1 MVYKPLSHITRS
13 GISMII
19 GLTGENC
26 AGKGT
31 VAEYLKTKG
40 FLYRSL
46 SDVLREELKAE
57 GKELTRENLIEK
69 GNSLRAE
76 HGPAALAKKTVER
89 LEEGTDYI
97 IDSIRNAA
105 EAQEIKSLPNSTLVY
120 VRAPPEV
127 RFERMKARGRESDP
141 QTFEE
146 FQRLEAREM
155 KNEDKTKQS
164 LVEAFEIADLEL
176 ENIGSI
182 EELHKK
188 IDELLGSL

>member
-1 MVYKPLSHITRS
+1 
-13 GISMII
+13 MII

-69 GNSLRAE
+69 GNSLRAQY
-76 HGPAALAKKTVER
+76 GPAALARKTIER
-89 LEEGTDYI
+89 LEEGRDYI

-105 EAQEIKSLPNSTLVY
+105 EAQEIKGLPNSTLVY
-120 VRAPPEV
+120 VSASPET
-127 RFERMKARGRESDP
+127 RFGRMKARGRENDP
-141 QTFEE
+141 QTFGE
-146 FQRLEAREM
+146 FQGLEAKEM
-155 KNEDKTKQS
+155 KNKDRNKQS
-164 LVEAFEIADLEL
+164 LVEAFALADAKI
-176 ENIGSI
+176 ENNGTI

-188 IDELLGSL
+188 IDALLASL

>member
-1 MVYKPLSHITRS
+1 
-13 GISMII
+13 MII

-31 VAEYLKTKG
+31 VAEYLKSKG

-69 GNSLRAE
+69 GNSLRSE

-89 LEEGTDYI
+89 LEPGKDYI

-120 VRAPPEV
+120 VCAPPET
-127 RFERMKARGRESDP
+127 RFERMKARGRENDP
-141 QTFEE
+141 QSFEE
-146 FQRLEAREM
+146 FQVLEAREM
-155 KNEDKTKQS
+155 RNEDKSKQS
-164 LVEAFEIADLEL
+164 LVEAFVLADSKI
-176 ENIGSI
+176 ENDGTI

-188 IDELLGSL
+188 IDVLLKAVNALK

>member
-1 MVYKPLSHITRS
+1 MD
-13 GISMII
+13 MII

-31 VAEYLKTKG
+31 VAEYLKSKG
-40 FLYRSL
+40 FVYRSL
-46 SDVLREELKAE
+46 SDILREELAAE
-57 GKELTRENLIEK
+57 GKEITRENLIEK

-76 HGPAALAKKTVER
+76 HGASALAKKTAQKI
-89 LEEGTDYI
+89 DPSKNYI

-105 EAQEIKSLPNSTLVY
+105 EAQEIKSLQNSTLVY
-120 VRAPPEV
+120 VCAPPET
-127 RFERMKARGRESDP
+127 RFERMKSRGRESDP
-141 QTFEE
+141 QTFDE
-146 FQRLEAREM
+146 FQVLEGKEM

-164 LVEAFEIADLEL
+164 LVEAFEIADLKL
-176 ENIGSI
+176 ENNGTV